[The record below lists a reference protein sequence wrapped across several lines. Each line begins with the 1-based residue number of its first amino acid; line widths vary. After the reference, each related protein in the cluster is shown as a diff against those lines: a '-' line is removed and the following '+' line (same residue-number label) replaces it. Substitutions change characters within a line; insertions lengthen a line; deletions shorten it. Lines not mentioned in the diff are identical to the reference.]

1 MPSGA
6 VSFYVVHRSCQEGGH
21 TEKDKLQGRGITLNA
36 LKDELHSLNRRMLL
50 AIQTHDEAEQA
61 QITREITAVQKKISG
76 ISFRDSSFR

>member
-1 MPSGA
+1 M
-6 VSFYVVHRSCQEGGH
+6 
-21 TEKDKLQGRGITLNA
+21 EKDKFQGRGITLNA